1 MRRFSSAWVALALLA
16 VADRSIAAPHPD
28 EECCWCGKPYIRDRS
43 AQTTALDARVES
55 SQASGDGGSPDAE
68 DETETFAAN
77 MVIRGVLGP
86 ADVRP
91 DRGFYVEGV
100 DDAAFL
106 VVVVLHPPVDRQLVV
121 TLALDGDKLPG
132 EDKKFEGEHYEKI
145 RWEVQLP
152 SNGADTHWLKLP
164 FKLRAGLRTRVHWTL
179 ADWPL
184 LRHTGGGKILS
195 KGSVAITVAES
206 LAAAQGVGAV
216 RVVHPPNRTAHLEA
230 FQYGTDT
237 PQPIFP

>member
-1 MRRFSSAWVALALLA
+1 M
-16 VADRSIAAPHPD
+16 
-28 EECCWCGKPYIRDRS
+28 PYIRDRP
-43 AQTTALDARVES
+43 AQTAALASLTAEGES
-55 SQASGDGGSPDAE
+55 AE
-68 DETETFAAN
+68 HSSTAVGEKAAESIAAN

-100 DDAAFL
+100 DDAASL
-106 VVVVLHPPVDRQLVV
+106 VVVVLHPPADRQLVV
-121 TLALDGDKLPG
+121 TLALDGDQLPG
-132 EDKKFEGEHYEKI
+132 EDEKFKGEHYEKI

-152 SNGADTHWLKLP
+152 TNGPDTHWLKLP
-164 FKLRAGLRTRVHWTL
+164 LKLRAGLRTRVHWTL

-184 LRHTGGGKILS
+184 LRHTGGGRILS

-206 LAAAQGVGAV
+206 LTVAQGVGAV
-216 RVVHPPNRTAHLEA
+216 RVVHLPNRTAHLEA
-230 FQYGTDT
+230 FRSGSDT

>member
-1 MRRFSSAWVALALLA
+1 
-16 VADRSIAAPHPD
+16 
-28 EECCWCGKPYIRDRS
+28 
-43 AQTTALDARVES
+43 
-55 SQASGDGGSPDAE
+55 
-68 DETETFAAN
+68 

-100 DDAAFL
+100 DDAASL

-121 TLALDGDKLPG
+121 TVALDGDKLPD
-132 EDKKFEGEHYEKI
+132 EDEKFQGEHYEKI

-164 FKLRAGLRTRVHWTL
+164 LKLRAGLRTHVHWTL

-206 LAAAQGVGAV
+206 LAGAQGVGAV
-216 RVVHPPNRTAHLEA
+216 RVVHLPNRTAHLEA
-230 FQYGTDT
+230 FQSGTDT